1 MTMLMAKDKNDKLFK
16 GMGTFHAV
24 KMLEGMPED
33 LVDLFMPNDEDELAQ
48 LEMNIVKWLARIKER
63 AKVIQLQK
71 HYGLPLRPNQSLR
84 DVSIRLKILELK
96 KNRKFKNGD
105 GFQPGKGNSGL

>member
-1 MTMLMAKDKNDKLFK
+1 MAKDKNVKLFE
-16 GMGTFHAV
+16 GVGAFHVV

-33 LVDLFMPNDEDELAQ
+33 LVDLFMPNDEDALAQ
-48 LEMNIVKWLARIKER
+48 LEMNIIKWSTRIKER
-63 AKVIQLQK
+63 AKVMQLQK
-71 HYGLPLRPNQSLR
+71 HYSLPLRPNQSMR

-105 GFQPGKGNSGL
+105 DFLPGKDNNNNNDV